1 MQKWLFVGVMAV
13 FLILV
18 EQGGF
23 LDANSGDFGVPPKS
37 PEFLTP
43 ANPSTPP
50 VDMFTV
56 VRIVDGDTI
65 VVSTKGV
72 QEKIRLIG
80 VDTPETVDPRK
91 PVQCFGK
98 EASDFTKGL
107 LLGVQVKLESD
118 DSQSDRDKYGRLLR
132 YVFLSDGTLVNQKI
146 ISEGYGHKYTYRT
159 PYKYQNEFKDTEHT
173 ARENQKGLW
182 ADNVCGVQNII

>member
-1 MQKWLFVGVMAV
+1 MAV
-13 FLILV
+13 FLTLA

-23 LDANSGDFGVPPKS
+23 LDANSGDFGGTPKS

-43 ANPSTPP
+43 AHSSAPP

-98 EASDFTKGL
+98 EALDFTKGL

-118 DSQSDRDKYGRLLR
+118 NSQSERDKYGRLLR

-146 ISEGYGHKYTYRT
+146 ISEGYGHEYTYRT
-159 PYKYQNEFKDTEHT
+159 PYKYQNEFKEAEQS
-173 ARENQKGLW
+173 ARENRKGLW
-182 ADNVCGVQNII
+182 VDNACDMQNIL